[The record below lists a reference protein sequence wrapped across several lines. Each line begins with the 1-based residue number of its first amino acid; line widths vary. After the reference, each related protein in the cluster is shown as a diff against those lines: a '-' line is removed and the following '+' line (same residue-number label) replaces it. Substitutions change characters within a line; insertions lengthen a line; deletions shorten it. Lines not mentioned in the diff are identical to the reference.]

1 MFTIFLLDLMRFS
14 KIIENKNFQ
23 HYSRNSHSVLN
34 IIMARMRYL
43 LALQSIISYFE
54 EQQHLAERFDAMLF
68 L

>member
-1 MFTIFLLDLMRFS
+1 MFTIFLLDLTRFS

-43 LALQSIISYFE
+43 LALHSIISYFE